1 MLFWVF
7 YRYHQYFFLFLKD
20 TSHFVGLLDFWRWPS
35 WFQSPS
41 RSPHLHAL
49 LLLRDRVLRFTSG
62 ATPSKL
68 LGIRMAADS
77 FTHLLFQA
85 LVEVGTHTTV
95 CSRQCSNNWAISRL
109 WISSTLIKRYFLSR
123 STAESFFKRS
133 LEMREAVLPRDH
145 PDLAQSLN
153 NLAALYHDRKQFD
166 KAEPLYER
174 ALQLRL
180 KVTRHHLVD

>member
-1 MLFWVF
+1 MP
-7 YRYHQYFFLFLKD
+7 QC
-20 TSHFVGLLDFWRWPS
+20 
-35 WFQSPS
+35 
-41 RSPHLHAL
+41 
-49 LLLRDRVLRFTSG
+49 
-62 ATPSKL
+62 
-68 LGIRMAADS
+68 AADS
-77 FTHLLFQA
+77 ALSYCRSPSDIINTHKC
-85 LVEVGTHTTV
+85 H
-95 CSRQCSNNWAISRL
+95 
-109 WISSTLIKRYFLSR
+109 FLSR

-180 KVTRHHLVD
+180 KVTQRYQVDQTVVLASKMVFYQQSEKIAQNIISRLLLAFRIKIQKKVPYYSKCW